1 MKITEDYK
9 AYKQSYEMW
18 DEQGR
23 KYNIFKY
30 IKDIINQTFLN
41 LKCKYLGHKWETDC
55 NIGPDSGSESI
66 ECTSCGLYYNNI
78 YY

>member
-30 IKDIINQTFLN
+30 I
-41 LKCKYLGHKWETDC
+41 
-55 NIGPDSGSESI
+55 
-66 ECTSCGLYYNNI
+66 
-78 YY
+78 